1 MRQWHYTGD
10 TWNIRF
16 IFKSITIWLPHILP
30 DCLLSL
36 YIGCLGRK
44 RFLMVAY
51 WSFIAIFVSQT
62 NIDKYMAVHR
72 DDSERFRRLST
83 LGRIGWWEADFS
95 SRQYLCS
102 EYVCKLLGLEGEY
115 LSFEDFGKMIRE
127 DYRARISREFLAI
140 QNMEVYEQTFPIYS
154 TEGVVWVYSR
164 VGYKEH
170 LPDGTLKAFGVLQ
183 RVEMPKEEAAKQ
195 ALQRVNDLLY
205 RQTSISHSL
214 FRFLKDEDI
223 SAGIYDILKDILDF
237 FRGGR
242 VYIFQYDEKCQ
253 YQSCTYEVVAP
264 GVAPEKEM
272 LQGVYTDSL
281 PWWTSQ
287 IMAQKP
293 VLLETLRQLPEH
305 AYAEYEILAK
315 QNIKSLMVTPLVAND
330 QVWGYM
336 GIDLVDRTRMWTNED
351 YQWFSSLANVISICI
366 ELRKTKDEAVRE
378 RTFLSNLFRY
388 MPLGYVRMSIVC
400 DEKDNPYGY
409 YVTDANSIFAD
420 LLGKPVSAFI
430 GKTASSFSGEAAP
443 KLEYL
448 LDIVNTGTHKEI
460 DICFELTNKHC
471 HVVIYSPEK
480 NEVVALFLDTT
491 DSVQTHQALDHS
503 EKLFKNIFANIPAG
517 VEIYDKDGFLVDINN
532 KDMEIFGVRDKQD
545 VIGVNLFENPNV
557 SAQLAE
563 RIQTEDMVDFRLN
576 YAFDQTEGYYS
587 TSKQPKDVIHL
598 YTKVSKVYDSKG
610 NFTGYAMINI
620 DNTERIDAMSRIC
633 DFENF
638 FLLISDYAK
647 VGYAKLNL
655 LDRKGYAI
663 KQWYKNMGEDE
674 NTQLADVVGIY
685 SKMYPSDRRR
695 MLEFFC
701 KARVGEAK
709 HFQGEMRI
717 ERPGEKGKW
726 NWVRTNVVVNLF
738 EPENGQIELIGVNY
752 DITELKETEAMLIE
766 AKEKA
771 ETADR
776 LKSAFLANMSHE
788 IRTPLN
794 AIVGFSSLMGETEDM
809 EEKRQ
814 YMAIIEENNDLLLQL
829 ISDILDLSKIEAGTF
844 DFVEKELDVNVLCED
859 IVRFMKMKA
868 KPGVEVLFDRHLPEC
883 RIVSDRN
890 RLNQVIANFVN
901 NAIKFTT
908 AGSIRVGYD
917 KVDETH
923 LRFYVADTGLGIEP
937 EMQAQIFDRFI
948 KLNTF
953 VHGTGLGLSISKS
966 IIEQLGGTIGVDSE
980 PGKGSCFWF
989 VLPIV

>member
-1 MRQWHYTGD
+1 M
-10 TWNIRF
+10 
-16 IFKSITIWLPHILP
+16 
-30 DCLLSL
+30 
-36 YIGCLGRK
+36 
-44 RFLMVAY
+44 
-51 WSFIAIFVSQT
+51 AIFVSQT

-72 DDSERFRRLST
+72 DDSERFRRLSI

-127 DYRARISREFLAI
+127 DYRTRISREFLAI

-214 FRFLKDEDI
+214 FRYLKDEDI

-242 VYIFQYDEKCQ
+242 VYIFQYDEKCR

-264 GVAPEKEM
+264 GVAPEKE
-272 LQGVYTDSL
+272 SL

-293 VLLETLRQLPEH
+293 VLLETLGQLPEH
-305 AYAEYEILAK
+305 AYAEYEILAR

-420 LLGKPVSAFI
+420 FLGKPASTFI
-430 GKTASSFSGEAAP
+430 GKTASSFSREAAP
-443 KLEYL
+443 RLEYL
-448 LDIVNTGTHKEI
+448 LEIVNTGTHKEM
-460 DICFELTNKHC
+460 DMCFELTNKHC

-491 DSVQTHQALDHS
+491 DSVQTHLALDHS
-503 EKLFKNIFANIPAG
+503 EKLFKNIFANIPVG

-576 YAFDQTEGYYS
+576 YAFDRTEGYYS

-695 MLEFFC
+695 MLDFFS

-794 AIVGFSSLMGETEDM
+794 AIVGFSSLMGETGDM

-844 DFVEKELDVNVLCED
+844 DFVEKELDVNMLCED

-908 AGSIRVGYD
+908 AGSIRVGYN

>member
-1 MRQWHYTGD
+1 
-10 TWNIRF
+10 
-16 IFKSITIWLPHILP
+16 
-30 DCLLSL
+30 
-36 YIGCLGRK
+36 
-44 RFLMVAY
+44 
-51 WSFIAIFVSQT
+51 
-62 NIDKYMAVHR
+62 MAVHR
-72 DDSERFRRLST
+72 DDSERFRRLSI

-127 DYRARISREFLAI
+127 DYRTRISREFLAI

-154 TEGVVWVYSR
+154 TEGVWVYSR

-242 VYIFQYDEKCQ
+242 VYIFQYDEKCR

-272 LQGVYTDSL
+272 LQGVQADSL

-293 VLLETLRQLPEH
+293 VLLETLGQLPEH
-305 AYAEYEILAK
+305 AYAEYEILAR

-420 LLGKPVSAFI
+420 FLGKPASTFI
-430 GKTASSFSGEAAP
+430 GKTASSFSREAAP
-443 KLEYL
+443 RLEYL
-448 LDIVNTGTHKEI
+448 LEIVNTGTHKEM
-460 DICFELTNKHC
+460 DMCFELTNKHC

-491 DSVQTHQALDHS
+491 DSVQTHLALDHS
-503 EKLFKNIFANIPAG
+503 EKLFKNIFANIPAR

-576 YAFDQTEGYYS
+576 YAFDRTEGYYS

-695 MLEFFC
+695 MLDFFS

-794 AIVGFSSLMGETEDM
+794 AIVGFSSLMGETGDM

>member
-1 MRQWHYTGD
+1 M
-10 TWNIRF
+10 
-16 IFKSITIWLPHILP
+16 
-30 DCLLSL
+30 
-36 YIGCLGRK
+36 
-44 RFLMVAY
+44 
-51 WSFIAIFVSQT
+51 AIFVSQT

-72 DDSERFRRLST
+72 DDSERFRRLSI

-140 QNMEVYEQTFPIYS
+140 QNMEVYEQTFPVYS

-242 VYIFQYDEKCQ
+242 VYIFQYDEKCR

-272 LQGVYTDSL
+272 LQGVQADSL

-293 VLLETLRQLPEH
+293 VLLETLGQLPEH
-305 AYAEYEILAK
+305 AYAEYEILAR

-420 LLGKPVSAFI
+420 FLGKPASTFI
-430 GKTASSFSGEAAP
+430 GKTASSFSREAAP
-443 KLEYL
+443 RLEYL
-448 LDIVNTGTHKEI
+448 LDIVNTGTHKEM
-460 DICFELTNKHC
+460 DMCFELTNKHC

-491 DSVQTHQALDHS
+491 DSVQTHLALDHS

-576 YAFDQTEGYYS
+576 YAFDRTEGYYS

-610 NFTGYAMINI
+610 NFT
-620 DNTERIDAMSRIC
+620 
-633 DFENF
+633 
-638 FLLISDYAK
+638 
-647 VGYAKLNL
+647 
-655 LDRKGYAI
+655 GYAI

-695 MLEFFC
+695 MLDFFS

-794 AIVGFSSLMGETEDM
+794 AIVGFSSLMGETGDM

-844 DFVEKELDVNVLCED
+844 DFVEKELDVNMLCED

-908 AGSIRVGYD
+908 AGSIRVGYN

>member
-1 MRQWHYTGD
+1 M
-10 TWNIRF
+10 
-16 IFKSITIWLPHILP
+16 
-30 DCLLSL
+30 
-36 YIGCLGRK
+36 
-44 RFLMVAY
+44 
-51 WSFIAIFVSQT
+51 AIFVSQT

-72 DDSERFRRLST
+72 DDSERFRRLSI

-127 DYRARISREFLAI
+127 DYRTRISREFLAI

-195 ALQRVNDLLY
+195 ALQRVNNLLY

-242 VYIFQYDEKCQ
+242 VYIFQYDEKCR

-272 LQGVYTDSL
+272 LQGVQADSL

-293 VLLETLRQLPEH
+293 VLLETLGQLPEH
-305 AYAEYEILAK
+305 AYAEYEILAR

-420 LLGKPVSAFI
+420 FLGKPASTFI
-430 GKTASSFSGEAAP
+430 GKTASSFSREAAP
-443 KLEYL
+443 RLEYL
-448 LDIVNTGTHKEI
+448 LDIVNTGTHKEM
-460 DICFELTNKHC
+460 DMCFELTNKHC

-491 DSVQTHQALDHS
+491 DSVQTHLALDHS

-576 YAFDQTEGYYS
+576 YAFDRTEGYYS

-695 MLEFFC
+695 MLDFFS

-752 DITELKETEAMLIE
+752 DITELEAMLIE

-794 AIVGFSSLMGETEDM
+794 AIVGFSSLMGETGDM

>member
-1 MRQWHYTGD
+1 
-10 TWNIRF
+10 
-16 IFKSITIWLPHILP
+16 
-30 DCLLSL
+30 
-36 YIGCLGRK
+36 
-44 RFLMVAY
+44 
-51 WSFIAIFVSQT
+51 
-62 NIDKYMAVHR
+62 
-72 DDSERFRRLST
+72 
-83 LGRIGWWEADFS
+83 
-95 SRQYLCS
+95 
-102 EYVCKLLGLEGEY
+102 
-115 LSFEDFGKMIRE
+115 
-127 DYRARISREFLAI
+127 
-140 QNMEVYEQTFPIYS
+140 
-154 TEGVVWVYSR
+154 
-164 VGYKEH
+164 
-170 LPDGTLKAFGVLQ
+170 
-183 RVEMPKEEAAKQ
+183 
-195 ALQRVNDLLY
+195 
-205 RQTSISHSL
+205 
-214 FRFLKDEDI
+214 
-223 SAGIYDILKDILDF
+223 
-237 FRGGR
+237 
-242 VYIFQYDEKCQ
+242 
-253 YQSCTYEVVAP
+253 
-264 GVAPEKEM
+264 
-272 LQGVYTDSL
+272 
-281 PWWTSQ
+281 
-287 IMAQKP
+287 MAQKP
-293 VLLETLRQLPEH
+293 VLLETLGQLPEH

-336 GIDLVDRTRMWTNED
+336 GIDLVDRIRMWTNED

-420 LLGKPVSAFI
+420 FLGKTASAFI
-430 GKTASSFSGEAAP
+430 GKTASSFSREAAP
-443 KLEYL
+443 RLEYL
-448 LDIVNTGTHKEI
+448 LDIVNTGTHKEM
-460 DICFELTNKHC
+460 DMCFELTNKHC

-576 YAFDQTEGYYS
+576 YAFDRTEGYYS

-674 NTQLADVVGIY
+674 NTQLADIVGIY

-695 MLEFFC
+695 MLDFFC

-794 AIVGFSSLMGETEDM
+794 AIVGFSSLMGETGDM

-908 AGSIRVGYD
+908 AGSICVGYD
-917 KVDETH
+917 KVDETR
-923 LRFYVADTGLGIEP
+923 LRFYVADTGIGIEP
-937 EMQAQIFDRFI
+937 EMQDQIFGRFI

-989 VLPIV
+989 MLPVV

>member
-1 MRQWHYTGD
+1 MEHTFHFQIYYDSVTAHFSGL
-10 TWNIRF
+10 F
-16 IFKSITIWLPHILP
+16 VILIYRLLGTKKVSNG
-30 DCLLSL
+30 CLLEF
-36 YIGCLGRK
+36 YG
-44 RFLMVAY
+44 Y
-51 WSFIAIFVSQT
+51 FVSQT

-72 DDSERFRRLST
+72 DDSERFRRLSI

-164 VGYKEH
+164 VGYKEY

-242 VYIFQYDEKCQ
+242 VYIFQYDEMCR

-272 LQGVYTDSL
+272 LQGVQADSL

-293 VLLETLRQLPEH
+293 VLLETLGQLPEH

-336 GIDLVDRTRMWTNED
+336 GIDLVDRIRMWTNED

-420 LLGKPVSAFI
+420 FLGKPASAFI
-430 GKTASSFSGEAAP
+430 GKTASSFSREAAP
-443 KLEYL
+443 RLEYL
-448 LDIVNTGTHKEI
+448 LEIVNTGTHKEM
-460 DICFELTNKHC
+460 DMCFELTNKHC

-491 DSVQTHQALDHS
+491 DSVQTHLALDHS

-576 YAFDQTEGYYS
+576 YAFDRTEGYYS

-674 NTQLADVVGIY
+674 NTQLADIVGIY

-695 MLEFFC
+695 MLDFFC

-794 AIVGFSSLMGETEDM
+794 AIVGFSSLMGETGDM
-809 EEKRQ
+809 EEKRR

-844 DFVEKELDVNVLCED
+844 DFVKKELDVNVLCED

-908 AGSIRVGYD
+908 AGSICVGYD
-917 KVDETH
+917 KVDETR
-923 LRFYVADTGLGIEP
+923 LRFYVADTGIGIEP
-937 EMQAQIFDRFI
+937 EMQDQIFGRFI

-989 VLPIV
+989 MLPVV

>member
-1 MRQWHYTGD
+1 
-10 TWNIRF
+10 
-16 IFKSITIWLPHILP
+16 
-30 DCLLSL
+30 
-36 YIGCLGRK
+36 
-44 RFLMVAY
+44 
-51 WSFIAIFVSQT
+51 
-62 NIDKYMAVHR
+62 MAVHR
-72 DDSERFRRLST
+72 DDSERFRRLSI

-127 DYRARISREFLAI
+127 DYRTRISREFLAI

-242 VYIFQYDEKCQ
+242 VYIFQYDEKCR

-272 LQGVYTDSL
+272 LQGVQADSL

-293 VLLETLRQLPEH
+293 VLLETLGQLPEH
-305 AYAEYEILAK
+305 AYAEYEILAR

-420 LLGKPVSAFI
+420 FLGKPASTFI
-430 GKTASSFSGEAAP
+430 GKTASSFSREAAP
-443 KLEYL
+443 RLEYL
-448 LDIVNTGTHKEI
+448 LEIVNTGTHKEM
-460 DICFELTNKHC
+460 DMCFELTNKHC

-491 DSVQTHQALDHS
+491 DSVQTHLALDHS

-576 YAFDQTEGYYS
+576 YAFDRTEGYYS

-695 MLEFFC
+695 MLDFFS

-752 DITELKETEAMLIE
+752 DITELKAMLIE

-794 AIVGFSSLMGETEDM
+794 AIVGFSSLMGETGDM

>member
-1 MRQWHYTGD
+1 M
-10 TWNIRF
+10 
-16 IFKSITIWLPHILP
+16 
-30 DCLLSL
+30 
-36 YIGCLGRK
+36 
-44 RFLMVAY
+44 
-51 WSFIAIFVSQT
+51 AIFVSQT

-72 DDSERFRRLST
+72 DDSERFRRLSI

-127 DYRARISREFLAI
+127 DYRTRISREFLAI

-195 ALQRVNDLLY
+195 ALQRVNNLLY

-242 VYIFQYDEKCQ
+242 VYIFQYDEKCR

-272 LQGVYTDSL
+272 LQGVQADSL

-293 VLLETLRQLPEH
+293 VLLETLGQLPEH
-305 AYAEYEILAK
+305 AYAEYEILAR

-409 YVTDANSIFAD
+409 YVTDANSIF
-420 LLGKPVSAFI
+420 SR
-430 GKTASSFSGEAAP
+430 EAAP
-443 KLEYL
+443 RLEYL
-448 LDIVNTGTHKEI
+448 LDIVNTGTHKEM
-460 DICFELTNKHC
+460 DMCFELTNKHC

-491 DSVQTHQALDHS
+491 DSVQTHLALDHS

-576 YAFDQTEGYYS
+576 YAFDRTEGYYS

-695 MLEFFC
+695 MLDFFS

-794 AIVGFSSLMGETEDM
+794 AIVGFSSLMGETGDM

-868 KPGVEVLFDRHLPEC
+868 KPGVEVLFDHHLPEC

>member
-1 MRQWHYTGD
+1 
-10 TWNIRF
+10 
-16 IFKSITIWLPHILP
+16 
-30 DCLLSL
+30 
-36 YIGCLGRK
+36 
-44 RFLMVAY
+44 MVAY

-140 QNMEVYEQTFPIYS
+140 QNMEVYEQTFPVYS

-400 DEKDNPYGY
+400 DEKDNPHGY

-923 LRFYVADTGLGIEP
+923 LRFYVTDTGLGIEP

>member
-1 MRQWHYTGD
+1 
-10 TWNIRF
+10 
-16 IFKSITIWLPHILP
+16 
-30 DCLLSL
+30 
-36 YIGCLGRK
+36 
-44 RFLMVAY
+44 
-51 WSFIAIFVSQT
+51 
-62 NIDKYMAVHR
+62 MAVHR
-72 DDSERFRRLST
+72 DDSERFRCLSI

-127 DYRARISREFLAI
+127 DYRTRISREFLAI

-195 ALQRVNDLLY
+195 ALQRVNNLLY

-242 VYIFQYDEKCQ
+242 VYIFQYDEKCR

-272 LQGVYTDSL
+272 LQGVQADSL

-293 VLLETLRQLPEH
+293 VLLETLGQLPEH
-305 AYAEYEILAK
+305 AYAEYEILAR

-420 LLGKPVSAFI
+420 FLGKPASTFI
-430 GKTASSFSGEAAP
+430 GKTASSFSREAAP
-443 KLEYL
+443 RLEYL
-448 LDIVNTGTHKEI
+448 LDIVNTGTHKEM
-460 DICFELTNKHC
+460 DMCFELTNKHC

-491 DSVQTHQALDHS
+491 DSVQTHLALDHS

-576 YAFDQTEGYYS
+576 YAFDRTEGYYS
-587 TSKQPKDVIHL
+587 TSKQPKVVIHL

-695 MLEFFC
+695 MLDFFS

-794 AIVGFSSLMGETEDM
+794 AIVGFSSLMGETGDM

-868 KPGVEVLFDRHLPEC
+868 KPGVEVLFDHHLPEC

>member
-1 MRQWHYTGD
+1 
-10 TWNIRF
+10 
-16 IFKSITIWLPHILP
+16 
-30 DCLLSL
+30 
-36 YIGCLGRK
+36 
-44 RFLMVAY
+44 MVAY

-400 DEKDNPYGY
+400 DEKDNPHGY

-937 EMQAQIFDRFI
+937 EMQTQIFDRFI

>member
-1 MRQWHYTGD
+1 
-10 TWNIRF
+10 
-16 IFKSITIWLPHILP
+16 
-30 DCLLSL
+30 
-36 YIGCLGRK
+36 
-44 RFLMVAY
+44 
-51 WSFIAIFVSQT
+51 
-62 NIDKYMAVHR
+62 
-72 DDSERFRRLST
+72 
-83 LGRIGWWEADFS
+83 
-95 SRQYLCS
+95 
-102 EYVCKLLGLEGEY
+102 
-115 LSFEDFGKMIRE
+115 
-127 DYRARISREFLAI
+127 
-140 QNMEVYEQTFPIYS
+140 
-154 TEGVVWVYSR
+154 
-164 VGYKEH
+164 
-170 LPDGTLKAFGVLQ
+170 
-183 RVEMPKEEAAKQ
+183 
-195 ALQRVNDLLY
+195 
-205 RQTSISHSL
+205 
-214 FRFLKDEDI
+214 
-223 SAGIYDILKDILDF
+223 
-237 FRGGR
+237 
-242 VYIFQYDEKCQ
+242 
-253 YQSCTYEVVAP
+253 
-264 GVAPEKEM
+264 
-272 LQGVYTDSL
+272 
-281 PWWTSQ
+281 
-287 IMAQKP
+287 MAQKP
-293 VLLETLRQLPEH
+293 VLLETLGQLPEH

-336 GIDLVDRTRMWTNED
+336 GIDLVDRIRMWTNED

-420 LLGKPVSAFI
+420 FLGKPASAFI
-430 GKTASSFSGEAAP
+430 GKTASSFSREAAP
-443 KLEYL
+443 RLEYL
-448 LDIVNTGTHKEI
+448 LEIVNTGTHKEM
-460 DICFELTNKHC
+460 DMCFELTNKHC

-491 DSVQTHQALDHS
+491 DSVQTHLALDHS

-576 YAFDQTEGYYS
+576 YAFDRTEGYYS

-674 NTQLADVVGIY
+674 NTQLADIVGIY

-695 MLEFFC
+695 MLDFFC

-794 AIVGFSSLMGETEDM
+794 AIVGFSSLMGETGDM
-809 EEKRQ
+809 EEKRR

-844 DFVEKELDVNVLCED
+844 DFVKKELDVNVLCED

-908 AGSIRVGYD
+908 AGSICVGYD
-917 KVDETH
+917 KVDETR
-923 LRFYVADTGLGIEP
+923 LRFYVADTGIGIEP
-937 EMQAQIFDRFI
+937 EMQDQIFGRFI

-989 VLPIV
+989 MLPVV

>member
-36 YIGCLGRK
+36 YIGYLGRK

-140 QNMEVYEQTFPIYS
+140 QNMEVYEQTFPVYS

>member
-1 MRQWHYTGD
+1 M
-10 TWNIRF
+10 
-16 IFKSITIWLPHILP
+16 
-30 DCLLSL
+30 
-36 YIGCLGRK
+36 
-44 RFLMVAY
+44 
-51 WSFIAIFVSQT
+51 AIFVSQT

-72 DDSERFRRLST
+72 DDSEHFRRLSI

-127 DYRARISREFLAI
+127 DYRTRISREFLAI

-195 ALQRVNDLLY
+195 ALQRVNNLLY

-242 VYIFQYDEKCQ
+242 VYIFQYDEKCR

-272 LQGVYTDSL
+272 LQGVQADSL

-293 VLLETLRQLPEH
+293 VLLETLGQLPEH
-305 AYAEYEILAK
+305 AYAEYEILAR

-420 LLGKPVSAFI
+420 FLGKPASTFI
-430 GKTASSFSGEAAP
+430 GKTASSFSREAAP
-443 KLEYL
+443 RLEYL
-448 LDIVNTGTHKEI
+448 LEIVNTGTHKEM
-460 DICFELTNKHC
+460 DMCFELTNKHC

-491 DSVQTHQALDHS
+491 DSVQTHLALDHS

-576 YAFDQTEGYYS
+576 YAFDRTEGYYS

-695 MLEFFC
+695 MLDFFS

-794 AIVGFSSLMGETEDM
+794 AIVGFSSLMGETGDM

-868 KPGVEVLFDRHLPEC
+868 KPGVEVLFDHHLPEC

-908 AGSIRVGYD
+908 AGSIRVGYN

>member
-1 MRQWHYTGD
+1 MCR
-10 TWNIRF
+10 
-16 IFKSITIWLPHILP
+16 
-30 DCLLSL
+30 
-36 YIGCLGRK
+36 
-44 RFLMVAY
+44 
-51 WSFIAIFVSQT
+51 
-62 NIDKYMAVHR
+62 
-72 DDSERFRRLST
+72 
-83 LGRIGWWEADFS
+83 
-95 SRQYLCS
+95 
-102 EYVCKLLGLEGEY
+102 
-115 LSFEDFGKMIRE
+115 
-127 DYRARISREFLAI
+127 
-140 QNMEVYEQTFPIYS
+140 
-154 TEGVVWVYSR
+154 
-164 VGYKEH
+164 
-170 LPDGTLKAFGVLQ
+170 
-183 RVEMPKEEAAKQ
+183 
-195 ALQRVNDLLY
+195 
-205 RQTSISHSL
+205 
-214 FRFLKDEDI
+214 
-223 SAGIYDILKDILDF
+223 
-237 FRGGR
+237 
-242 VYIFQYDEKCQ
+242 

-272 LQGVYTDSL
+272 LQGVQADSL

-293 VLLETLRQLPEH
+293 VLLETLGQLPEH

-336 GIDLVDRTRMWTNED
+336 GIDLVDRIRMWTNED

-420 LLGKPVSAFI
+420 FLGKPASAFI
-430 GKTASSFSGEAAP
+430 GKTASSFSREAAP
-443 KLEYL
+443 RLEYL
-448 LDIVNTGTHKEI
+448 LEIVNTGTHKEM
-460 DICFELTNKHC
+460 DMCFELTNKHC

-576 YAFDQTEGYYS
+576 YAFDRTEGYYS

-674 NTQLADVVGIY
+674 NTQLADIVGIY

-695 MLEFFC
+695 MLDFFC

-794 AIVGFSSLMGETEDM
+794 AIVGFSSLMGETGDM
-809 EEKRQ
+809 EEKRR

-844 DFVEKELDVNVLCED
+844 DFVKKELDVNVLCED

-908 AGSIRVGYD
+908 AGSICVGYD
-917 KVDETH
+917 KVDETR
-923 LRFYVADTGLGIEP
+923 LRFYVADTGIGIEP
-937 EMQAQIFDRFI
+937 EMQDQIFGRFI

>member
-1 MRQWHYTGD
+1 
-10 TWNIRF
+10 
-16 IFKSITIWLPHILP
+16 
-30 DCLLSL
+30 
-36 YIGCLGRK
+36 
-44 RFLMVAY
+44 
-51 WSFIAIFVSQT
+51 
-62 NIDKYMAVHR
+62 MAVHR
-72 DDSERFRRLST
+72 DDSERFRRLSI

-242 VYIFQYDEKCQ
+242 VYIFQYDEKCR

-272 LQGVYTDSL
+272 LQGVQADSL

-293 VLLETLRQLPEH
+293 VLLETLGQLPEH
-305 AYAEYEILAK
+305 AYAEYEILAR

-420 LLGKPVSAFI
+420 FLGKPASTFI
-430 GKTASSFSGEAAP
+430 GKTASSFSREAAP
-443 KLEYL
+443 RLEYL
-448 LDIVNTGTHKEI
+448 LDIVNTGTHKEM
-460 DICFELTNKHC
+460 DMCFELTNKHC

-491 DSVQTHQALDHS
+491 DSVQTHLALDHS

-576 YAFDQTEGYYS
+576 YAFDRTEGYYS

-610 NFTGYAMINI
+610 NFTGYAINI

-794 AIVGFSSLMGETEDM
+794 AIVGFSSLMGETGDM

>member
-1 MRQWHYTGD
+1 
-10 TWNIRF
+10 
-16 IFKSITIWLPHILP
+16 
-30 DCLLSL
+30 
-36 YIGCLGRK
+36 
-44 RFLMVAY
+44 MVAY

-448 LDIVNTGTHKEI
+448 LDIVNTGTHKEM
-460 DICFELTNKHC
+460 DMCFELTNKHC

-794 AIVGFSSLMGETEDM
+794 AIVGFSSLMGETGDM

>member
-1 MRQWHYTGD
+1 
-10 TWNIRF
+10 
-16 IFKSITIWLPHILP
+16 
-30 DCLLSL
+30 
-36 YIGCLGRK
+36 
-44 RFLMVAY
+44 
-51 WSFIAIFVSQT
+51 
-62 NIDKYMAVHR
+62 
-72 DDSERFRRLST
+72 
-83 LGRIGWWEADFS
+83 
-95 SRQYLCS
+95 
-102 EYVCKLLGLEGEY
+102 
-115 LSFEDFGKMIRE
+115 
-127 DYRARISREFLAI
+127 
-140 QNMEVYEQTFPIYS
+140 
-154 TEGVVWVYSR
+154 
-164 VGYKEH
+164 
-170 LPDGTLKAFGVLQ
+170 
-183 RVEMPKEEAAKQ
+183 
-195 ALQRVNDLLY
+195 
-205 RQTSISHSL
+205 
-214 FRFLKDEDI
+214 
-223 SAGIYDILKDILDF
+223 
-237 FRGGR
+237 
-242 VYIFQYDEKCQ
+242 
-253 YQSCTYEVVAP
+253 
-264 GVAPEKEM
+264 
-272 LQGVYTDSL
+272 
-281 PWWTSQ
+281 
-287 IMAQKP
+287 
-293 VLLETLRQLPEH
+293 
-305 AYAEYEILAK
+305 
-315 QNIKSLMVTPLVAND
+315 MVTPLVAND

-336 GIDLVDRTRMWTNED
+336 GIDLVDRIRMWTNED

-420 LLGKPVSAFI
+420 FLGKPASAFI
-430 GKTASSFSGEAAP
+430 GKTASSFSREAAP
-443 KLEYL
+443 RLEYL
-448 LDIVNTGTHKEI
+448 LEIVNTGTHKEM
-460 DICFELTNKHC
+460 DMCFELTNKHC

-491 DSVQTHQALDHS
+491 DSVQTHLALDHS

-576 YAFDQTEGYYS
+576 YAFDRTEGYYS

-674 NTQLADVVGIY
+674 NTQLADIVGIY

-695 MLEFFC
+695 MLDFFC

-794 AIVGFSSLMGETEDM
+794 AIVGFSSLMGETGDM
-809 EEKRQ
+809 EEKRR

-844 DFVEKELDVNVLCED
+844 DFVKKELDVNVLCED

-908 AGSIRVGYD
+908 AGSICVGYD
-917 KVDETH
+917 KVDETR
-923 LRFYVADTGLGIEP
+923 LRFYVADTGIGIEP
-937 EMQAQIFDRFI
+937 EMQDQIFGRFI

-989 VLPIV
+989 MLPVV

>member
-1 MRQWHYTGD
+1 
-10 TWNIRF
+10 
-16 IFKSITIWLPHILP
+16 
-30 DCLLSL
+30 
-36 YIGCLGRK
+36 
-44 RFLMVAY
+44 MVAY
-51 WSFIAIFVSQT
+51 WSFMAIFVSQT

-72 DDSERFRRLST
+72 DDSERFRRLSI

-140 QNMEVYEQTFPIYS
+140 QNMEVYEQTFPVYS

-164 VGYKEH
+164 VGYKEY

-242 VYIFQYDEKCQ
+242 VYIFQYDEKCR

-272 LQGVYTDSL
+272 LQGVQADSL

-293 VLLETLRQLPEH
+293 VLLETLGQLPEH
-305 AYAEYEILAK
+305 AYAEYEILAR

-420 LLGKPVSAFI
+420 FLGKPASTFI
-430 GKTASSFSGEAAP
+430 GKTASSFSREAAP
-443 KLEYL
+443 RLEYL
-448 LDIVNTGTHKEI
+448 LDIVNTGTHKEM
-460 DICFELTNKHC
+460 DMCFELTNKHC

-491 DSVQTHQALDHS
+491 DSVQTHLALDHS

-563 RIQTEDMVDFRLN
+563 RIRTEDMVDFRLN
-576 YAFDQTEGYYS
+576 YAFDRTEGYYS

-685 SKMYPSDRRR
+685 SKMYPSDCRR
-695 MLEFFC
+695 MLDFFS

-771 ETADR
+771 ETDR

-794 AIVGFSSLMGETEDM
+794 AIVGFSSLMGETGDM

-844 DFVEKELDVNVLCED
+844 DFVEKELDVNMLCED

-908 AGSIRVGYD
+908 AGSIRVGYN

>member
-1 MRQWHYTGD
+1 
-10 TWNIRF
+10 
-16 IFKSITIWLPHILP
+16 
-30 DCLLSL
+30 
-36 YIGCLGRK
+36 
-44 RFLMVAY
+44 MVAY

-140 QNMEVYEQTFPIYS
+140 QNMEVYEQTFPVYS

-272 LQGVYTDSL
+272 LQGVYTESL

-917 KVDETH
+917 KVDEAH
-923 LRFYVADTGLGIEP
+923 LRFYVTDTGLGIEP

>member
-1 MRQWHYTGD
+1 
-10 TWNIRF
+10 
-16 IFKSITIWLPHILP
+16 
-30 DCLLSL
+30 
-36 YIGCLGRK
+36 
-44 RFLMVAY
+44 
-51 WSFIAIFVSQT
+51 
-62 NIDKYMAVHR
+62 MAVHR
-72 DDSERFRRLST
+72 DDSERFRRLSI

-95 SRQYLCS
+95 SKQYLCS
-102 EYVCKLLGLEGEY
+102 EYVCKLLGLKGEY

-127 DYRARISREFLAI
+127 DYRVRISREFLAI
-140 QNMEVYEQTFPIYS
+140 QNMEVYEQTFPISS

-164 VGYKEH
+164 MGYKEY
-170 LPDGTLKAFGVLQ
+170 LPDGILKAFGVLQ

-237 FRGGR
+237 FCGGR

-253 YQSCTYEVVAP
+253 YQSCIYEVVAP
-264 GVAPEKEM
+264 GVPPEKEM
-272 LQGVYTDSL
+272 LQGVYLDSL

-293 VLLETLRQLPEH
+293 VLLETLGQIPGY
-305 AYAEYEILAK
+305 ASAEYEILAK

-330 QVWGYM
+330 QVCGYM

-378 RTFLSNLFRY
+378 RAFLSNLFHY
-388 MPLGYVRMSIVC
+388 MPLGYVRLSIVC
-400 DEKDNPYGY
+400 NEEEQPSGY

-420 LLGKPVSAFI
+420 FLGKPTSAFI
-430 GKTASSFSGEAAP
+430 GKTVSSFHGEATP
-443 KLEYL
+443 QLEDL
-448 LDIVNTGTHKEI
+448 LDIVNTGTHKEM

-471 HVVIYSPEK
+471 HVVIYSPEE
-480 NEVVALFLDTT
+480 NEVVALFLDIT
-491 DSVQTHQALDHS
+491 DTVQTHQALDHS
-503 EKLFKNIFANIPAG
+503 EKLFKSVFANIPAG

-532 KDMEIFGVRDKQD
+532 KNMEMFGIQDKQD
-545 VIGVNLFENPNV
+545 VIGVSLFENPNV
-557 SAQLAE
+557 SSQLAE
-563 RIQTEDMVDFRLN
+563 RIQTEDVVDFSLN
-576 YAFDQTEGYYS
+576 YAFDRVERYYP
-587 TSKQPKDVIHL
+587 TSKQPKDVVHL
-598 YTKVSKVYDSKG
+598 YTKISKIYDSKG
-610 NFTGYAMINI
+610 SFTGYAMISI
-620 DNTERIDAMSRIC
+620 DNTERVDAMSRIC

-674 NTQLADVVGIY
+674 NVPLADVVGVY
-685 SKMYPSDRRR
+685 GKMHSDDREQ
-695 MLEFFC
+695 MLDFFY
-701 KARVGEAK
+701 KARIGKAK
-709 HFQGEMRI
+709 HFQGEVRI
-717 ERPGEKGKW
+717 ERPGKKGKW
-726 NWVRTNVVVNLF
+726 NWIRTNVVVDSF
-738 EPENGQIELIGVNY
+738 EPENGQIELIGINY
-752 DITELKETEAMLIE
+752 DITELKETEAMLID
-766 AKEKA
+766 AKERA

-794 AIVGFSSLMGETEDM
+794 AIVGFSSMMGVIEDI
-809 EEKRQ
+809 EEQRQ

-844 DFVEKELDVNVLCED
+844 DFVEKELDVNVLCEG
-859 IVRFMKMKA
+859 IVHFAKMKA

-883 RIVSDRN
+883 RVVSDRN

-901 NAIKFTT
+901 NAIKFTS

-917 KVDETH
+917 KVDEMH
-923 LRFYVADTGLGIEP
+923 LRFYVADTGIGVEP
-937 EMQAQIFDRFI
+937 DMQEQIFDRFI

-980 PGKGSCFWF
+980 LGKGSCFWF
-989 VLPIV
+989 VLPVV

>member
-1 MRQWHYTGD
+1 MEHTFHFQIYYDLVTAHSSGL
-10 TWNIRF
+10 F
-16 IFKSITIWLPHILP
+16 VILIYRLLGTKKVSNG
-30 DCLLSL
+30 CLLEF
-36 YIGCLGRK
+36 YG
-44 RFLMVAY
+44 Y
-51 WSFIAIFVSQT
+51 FVSQT

-72 DDSERFRRLST
+72 DDSERFRRLSI

-127 DYRARISREFLAI
+127 DYRTRISREFLAI

-195 ALQRVNDLLY
+195 ALQRVNNLLY

-242 VYIFQYDEKCQ
+242 VYIFQYDEKCR

-272 LQGVYTDSL
+272 LQGVQADSL

-293 VLLETLRQLPEH
+293 VLLETLGQLPEH
-305 AYAEYEILAK
+305 AYAEYEILAR

-420 LLGKPVSAFI
+420 FLGKPASTFI
-430 GKTASSFSGEAAP
+430 GKTASSFSREAAP
-443 KLEYL
+443 RLEYL
-448 LDIVNTGTHKEI
+448 LDIVNTGTHKEM
-460 DICFELTNKHC
+460 DMCFELTNKHC

-491 DSVQTHQALDHS
+491 DSVQTHLALDHS

-576 YAFDQTEGYYS
+576 YAFDRTEGYYS

-695 MLEFFC
+695 MLDFFS

-794 AIVGFSSLMGETEDM
+794 AIVGFSSLMGETGDM

-868 KPGVEVLFDRHLPEC
+868 KPGVEVLFDHHLPEC

>member
-1 MRQWHYTGD
+1 
-10 TWNIRF
+10 
-16 IFKSITIWLPHILP
+16 
-30 DCLLSL
+30 
-36 YIGCLGRK
+36 
-44 RFLMVAY
+44 
-51 WSFIAIFVSQT
+51 
-62 NIDKYMAVHR
+62 MAVHR
-72 DDSERFRRLST
+72 DDSERFRRLSI

-140 QNMEVYEQTFPIYS
+140 QNMEVYEQTFPIYSS

-242 VYIFQYDEKCQ
+242 VYIFQYDEMCR

-272 LQGVYTDSL
+272 LQGVQADSL

-293 VLLETLRQLPEH
+293 VLLETLGQLPEH

-336 GIDLVDRTRMWTNED
+336 GIDLVDRIRMWTNED

-420 LLGKPVSAFI
+420 FLGKPASAFI
-430 GKTASSFSGEAAP
+430 GKTASSFSREAAP
-443 KLEYL
+443 RLEYL
-448 LDIVNTGTHKEI
+448 LEIVNTGTHKEM
-460 DICFELTNKHC
+460 DMCFELTNKHC

-491 DSVQTHQALDHS
+491 DSVQTHLALDHS

-576 YAFDQTEGYYS
+576 YAFDRTEGYYS

-674 NTQLADVVGIY
+674 NTQLADIVGIY

-695 MLEFFC
+695 MLDFFC

-794 AIVGFSSLMGETEDM
+794 AIVGFSSLMGETGDM
-809 EEKRQ
+809 EEKRR

-844 DFVEKELDVNVLCED
+844 DFVKKELDVNVLCED

-908 AGSIRVGYD
+908 AGSICVGYD
-917 KVDETH
+917 KVDETR
-923 LRFYVADTGLGIEP
+923 LRFYVADTGIGIEP
-937 EMQAQIFDRFI
+937 EMQDQIFGRFI

-989 VLPIV
+989 MLPVV

>member
-1 MRQWHYTGD
+1 
-10 TWNIRF
+10 
-16 IFKSITIWLPHILP
+16 
-30 DCLLSL
+30 
-36 YIGCLGRK
+36 
-44 RFLMVAY
+44 MVAY

-809 EEKRQ
+809 EEKRL

-844 DFVEKELDVNVLCED
+844 DFVKKELDVNVLCED

-937 EMQAQIFDRFI
+937 EMQVRIFDRFI

>member
-1 MRQWHYTGD
+1 
-10 TWNIRF
+10 
-16 IFKSITIWLPHILP
+16 
-30 DCLLSL
+30 
-36 YIGCLGRK
+36 
-44 RFLMVAY
+44 MVAY

-794 AIVGFSSLMGETEDM
+794 AIVGFSSLMGETGDM

>member
-1 MRQWHYTGD
+1 
-10 TWNIRF
+10 
-16 IFKSITIWLPHILP
+16 
-30 DCLLSL
+30 
-36 YIGCLGRK
+36 
-44 RFLMVAY
+44 
-51 WSFIAIFVSQT
+51 
-62 NIDKYMAVHR
+62 
-72 DDSERFRRLST
+72 
-83 LGRIGWWEADFS
+83 
-95 SRQYLCS
+95 
-102 EYVCKLLGLEGEY
+102 
-115 LSFEDFGKMIRE
+115 
-127 DYRARISREFLAI
+127 
-140 QNMEVYEQTFPIYS
+140 
-154 TEGVVWVYSR
+154 
-164 VGYKEH
+164 
-170 LPDGTLKAFGVLQ
+170 
-183 RVEMPKEEAAKQ
+183 
-195 ALQRVNDLLY
+195 
-205 RQTSISHSL
+205 
-214 FRFLKDEDI
+214 
-223 SAGIYDILKDILDF
+223 
-237 FRGGR
+237 
-242 VYIFQYDEKCQ
+242 
-253 YQSCTYEVVAP
+253 
-264 GVAPEKEM
+264 
-272 LQGVYTDSL
+272 
-281 PWWTSQ
+281 
-287 IMAQKP
+287 
-293 VLLETLRQLPEH
+293 
-305 AYAEYEILAK
+305 
-315 QNIKSLMVTPLVAND
+315 
-330 QVWGYM
+330 
-336 GIDLVDRTRMWTNED
+336 
-351 YQWFSSLANVISICI
+351 
-366 ELRKTKDEAVRE
+366 
-378 RTFLSNLFRY
+378 
-388 MPLGYVRMSIVC
+388 
-400 DEKDNPYGY
+400 
-409 YVTDANSIFAD
+409 
-420 LLGKPVSAFI
+420 
-430 GKTASSFSGEAAP
+430 
-443 KLEYL
+443 
-448 LDIVNTGTHKEI
+448 
-460 DICFELTNKHC
+460 
-471 HVVIYSPEK
+471 
-480 NEVVALFLDTT
+480 
-491 DSVQTHQALDHS
+491 
-503 EKLFKNIFANIPAG
+503 
-517 VEIYDKDGFLVDINN
+517 
-532 KDMEIFGVRDKQD
+532 MEIFGVRDKQD

-576 YAFDQTEGYYS
+576 YAFDRTEGYYS

-695 MLEFFC
+695 MLDFFSKS

-794 AIVGFSSLMGETEDM
+794 AIVGFSSLMGETGDM

-844 DFVEKELDVNVLCED
+844 DFVEKELDVNMLCED

>member
-1 MRQWHYTGD
+1 M
-10 TWNIRF
+10 
-16 IFKSITIWLPHILP
+16 
-30 DCLLSL
+30 
-36 YIGCLGRK
+36 
-44 RFLMVAY
+44 
-51 WSFIAIFVSQT
+51 
-62 NIDKYMAVHR
+62 
-72 DDSERFRRLST
+72 
-83 LGRIGWWEADFS
+83 
-95 SRQYLCS
+95 
-102 EYVCKLLGLEGEY
+102 
-115 LSFEDFGKMIRE
+115 
-127 DYRARISREFLAI
+127 
-140 QNMEVYEQTFPIYS
+140 
-154 TEGVVWVYSR
+154 
-164 VGYKEH
+164 
-170 LPDGTLKAFGVLQ
+170 
-183 RVEMPKEEAAKQ
+183 
-195 ALQRVNDLLY
+195 
-205 RQTSISHSL
+205 
-214 FRFLKDEDI
+214 
-223 SAGIYDILKDILDF
+223 
-237 FRGGR
+237 
-242 VYIFQYDEKCQ
+242 
-253 YQSCTYEVVAP
+253 
-264 GVAPEKEM
+264 APEKEM
-272 LQGVYTDSL
+272 LQGVQADSL

-293 VLLETLRQLPEH
+293 VLLETLGQLPEH
-305 AYAEYEILAK
+305 AYAEYEILAR

-420 LLGKPVSAFI
+420 FLGKPASTFI
-430 GKTASSFSGEAAP
+430 GKTASSFSREAAP
-443 KLEYL
+443 RLEYL
-448 LDIVNTGTHKEI
+448 LDIVNTGTHKEM
-460 DICFELTNKHC
+460 DMCFELTNKHC

-491 DSVQTHQALDHS
+491 DSVQTHLALDHS

-576 YAFDQTEGYYS
+576 YAFDRTEGYYS

-695 MLEFFC
+695 MLDFFS

-794 AIVGFSSLMGETEDM
+794 AIVGFSSLMGETGDM

-829 ISDILDLSKIEAGTF
+829 ISDILDLSKIETGTF

>member
-1 MRQWHYTGD
+1 
-10 TWNIRF
+10 
-16 IFKSITIWLPHILP
+16 
-30 DCLLSL
+30 
-36 YIGCLGRK
+36 
-44 RFLMVAY
+44 MVAY

-154 TEGVVWVYSR
+154 TEGVAWVYSR
-164 VGYKEH
+164 VGYKEY

-272 LQGVYTDSL
+272 LQRVYADSL

-305 AYAEYEILAK
+305 ACAEYEILVK

-448 LDIVNTGTHKEI
+448 LDIVNTGTHKEM
-460 DICFELTNKHC
+460 DMCFELTNKHC

-620 DNTERIDAMSRIC
+620 DNTERIDTMSRIC

-695 MLEFFC
+695 MLDFFC

-809 EEKRQ
+809 EEKRL

-844 DFVEKELDVNVLCED
+844 DFVKKELDVNVLCED

-937 EMQAQIFDRFI
+937 EMQVRIFDRFI

>member
-1 MRQWHYTGD
+1 M
-10 TWNIRF
+10 
-16 IFKSITIWLPHILP
+16 
-30 DCLLSL
+30 
-36 YIGCLGRK
+36 
-44 RFLMVAY
+44 
-51 WSFIAIFVSQT
+51 AIFVSQT

-72 DDSERFRRLST
+72 DDSERFRRLSI

-127 DYRARISREFLAI
+127 DYRTRISREFLAI

-183 RVEMPKEEAAKQ
+183 RVEMPKQ
-195 ALQRVNDLLY
+195 ALQRVNNLLY

-242 VYIFQYDEKCQ
+242 VYIFQYDEKCR

-272 LQGVYTDSL
+272 LQGVQADSL

-293 VLLETLRQLPEH
+293 VLLETLGQLPEH
-305 AYAEYEILAK
+305 AYAEYEILAR

-420 LLGKPVSAFI
+420 FLGKPASTFI
-430 GKTASSFSGEAAP
+430 GKTASSFSREAAP
-443 KLEYL
+443 RLEYL
-448 LDIVNTGTHKEI
+448 LDIVNTGTHKEM
-460 DICFELTNKHC
+460 DMCFELTNKHC

-491 DSVQTHQALDHS
+491 DSVQTHLALDHS

-576 YAFDQTEGYYS
+576 YAFDRTEGYYS

-695 MLEFFC
+695 MLDFFS

-794 AIVGFSSLMGETEDM
+794 AIVGFSSLMGETGDM

-868 KPGVEVLFDRHLPEC
+868 KPGVEVLFDHHLPEC

>member
-1 MRQWHYTGD
+1 
-10 TWNIRF
+10 
-16 IFKSITIWLPHILP
+16 
-30 DCLLSL
+30 
-36 YIGCLGRK
+36 
-44 RFLMVAY
+44 MVAY

-140 QNMEVYEQTFPIYS
+140 QNMEVYEQTFPVYS

-293 VLLETLRQLPEH
+293 VLLETLGQLPEH

>member
-1 MRQWHYTGD
+1 
-10 TWNIRF
+10 
-16 IFKSITIWLPHILP
+16 
-30 DCLLSL
+30 
-36 YIGCLGRK
+36 
-44 RFLMVAY
+44 
-51 WSFIAIFVSQT
+51 
-62 NIDKYMAVHR
+62 MAVHR
-72 DDSERFRRLST
+72 DDSERFRRLSI

-127 DYRARISREFLAI
+127 DYRTRISREFLAI

-242 VYIFQYDEKCQ
+242 VYIFQYDEKCR

-272 LQGVYTDSL
+272 LQGVQADSL

-305 AYAEYEILAK
+305 AYAEYEILAR

-420 LLGKPVSAFI
+420 FLGKPASTFI
-430 GKTASSFSGEAAP
+430 GKTASSFSREAAP
-443 KLEYL
+443 RLEYL
-448 LDIVNTGTHKEI
+448 LEIVNTGTHKEM
-460 DICFELTNKHC
+460 DMCFELTNKHC

-491 DSVQTHQALDHS
+491 DSVQTHLALDHS

-563 RIQTEDMVDFRLN
+563 RIQTEDIDFRLN
-576 YAFDQTEGYYS
+576 YAFDRTEGYYS

-695 MLEFFC
+695 MLDFFS

-794 AIVGFSSLMGETEDM
+794 AIVGFSSLMGETGDM

-844 DFVEKELDVNVLCED
+844 DFVEKELDVNMLCED

-908 AGSIRVGYD
+908 AGSIRVGYN

>member
-1 MRQWHYTGD
+1 M
-10 TWNIRF
+10 I
-16 IFKSITIWLPHILP
+16 
-30 DCLLSL
+30 
-36 YIGCLGRK
+36 
-44 RFLMVAY
+44 
-51 WSFIAIFVSQT
+51 SFAADVS
-62 NIDKYMAVHR
+62 
-72 DDSERFRRLST
+72 
-83 LGRIGWWEADFS
+83 
-95 SRQYLCS
+95 
-102 EYVCKLLGLEGEY
+102 
-115 LSFEDFGKMIRE
+115 
-127 DYRARISREFLAI
+127 
-140 QNMEVYEQTFPIYS
+140 IYS
-154 TEGVVWVYSR
+154 
-164 VGYKEH
+164 K
-170 LPDGTLKAFGVLQ
+170 
-183 RVEMPKEEAAKQ
+183 
-195 ALQRVNDLLY
+195 
-205 RQTSISHSL
+205 
-214 FRFLKDEDI
+214 
-223 SAGIYDILKDILDF
+223 
-237 FRGGR
+237 
-242 VYIFQYDEKCQ
+242 YDEKCR

-272 LQGVYTDSL
+272 LQGVQADSL

-293 VLLETLRQLPEH
+293 VLLETLGQLPEH
-305 AYAEYEILAK
+305 AYAEYEILAR

-420 LLGKPVSAFI
+420 FLGKPASAFI
-430 GKTASSFSGEAAP
+430 GKTASSFSREAAP
-443 KLEYL
+443 RLEYL
-448 LDIVNTGTHKEI
+448 LEIVNTGTHKEM
-460 DICFELTNKHC
+460 DMCFELTNKHC

-491 DSVQTHQALDHS
+491 DSVQTHLALDHS

-576 YAFDQTEGYYS
+576 YAFDRTEGYYS

-794 AIVGFSSLMGETEDM
+794 AIVGFSSLMGETGDM

-844 DFVEKELDVNVLCED
+844 DFVEKELDVNMLCED

-908 AGSIRVGYD
+908 AGSIRVGYN

>member
-1 MRQWHYTGD
+1 M
-10 TWNIRF
+10 
-16 IFKSITIWLPHILP
+16 
-30 DCLLSL
+30 
-36 YIGCLGRK
+36 
-44 RFLMVAY
+44 
-51 WSFIAIFVSQT
+51 AIFVSQT

-72 DDSERFRRLST
+72 DDSERFRRLSI

-127 DYRARISREFLAI
+127 DYRTRISREFLAI

-242 VYIFQYDEKCQ
+242 VYIFQYDEKCR

-272 LQGVYTDSL
+272 LQGVQADSL

-293 VLLETLRQLPEH
+293 VLLETLGQLPEH
-305 AYAEYEILAK
+305 AYAEYEILAR

-420 LLGKPVSAFI
+420 FLGKPASTFI
-430 GKTASSFSGEAAP
+430 GKTASSFSREAAP
-443 KLEYL
+443 RLEYL
-448 LDIVNTGTHKEI
+448 LEIVNTGTHKEM
-460 DICFELTNKHC
+460 DMCFELTNKHC

-491 DSVQTHQALDHS
+491 DSVQTHLALDHS

-695 MLEFFC
+695 MLDFFS

-794 AIVGFSSLMGETEDM
+794 AIVGFSSLMGETGDM

-844 DFVEKELDVNVLCED
+844 DFVEKELDVNMLCED

-908 AGSIRVGYD
+908 AGSIRVGYN